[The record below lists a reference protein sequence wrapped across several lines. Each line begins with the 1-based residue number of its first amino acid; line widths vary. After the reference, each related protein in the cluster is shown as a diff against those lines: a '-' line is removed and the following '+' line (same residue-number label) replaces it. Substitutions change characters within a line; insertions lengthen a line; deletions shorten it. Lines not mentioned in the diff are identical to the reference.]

1 MIIRSSERNQGHPP
15 PFQRPAGKVARQRSR
30 PKAAGRQANDC
41 ILAPAE
47 IEQFHKDWFLFIDRP
62 VLELKDVVEVRRVAD
77 HLFALWDQIPR
88 RLAPEAPKGAP
99 AVLEIKYSMA
109 LAPQLRHVG
118 LFAACRR
125 LARELL
131 GSKQTWCHFDH
142 LIYKH
147 PGAEAIAW
155 HQDLA
160 ASRAG
165 LFKTSVHFWVPL
177 QDVTIRDGSLMFV
190 PGSHK
195 HGLLGHV
202 AQHRVGGV
210 QLKVDRLPGGL
221 GYVAKALPIGGF
233 SVHTPETLHASAAN
247 VGAGLRRAWILQF
260 GAGPAS
266 YATASL
272 VNASSLLLAKP
283 RSRG

>member
-1 MIIRSSERNQGHPP
+1 
-15 PFQRPAGKVARQRSR
+15 
-30 PKAAGRQANDC
+30 
-41 ILAPAE
+41 
-47 IEQFHKDWFLFIDRP
+47 
-62 VLELKDVVEVRRVAD
+62 VAD
-77 HLFALWDQIPR
+77 DLFALWDDIPR

-99 AVLEIKYSMA
+99 PVLEIKYSMA
-109 LAPQLRHVG
+109 LPPQLRHVG

-125 LARELL
+125 LAGELL
-131 GSKQTWCHFDH
+131 GAKYTWCHFDH

-177 QDVTIRDGSLMFV
+177 QDVTITDGSLMFV
-190 PGSHK
+190 PGSHND
-195 HGLLGHV
+195 GLLGHV

-210 QLKVDRLPGGL
+210 QLKVDQLPDNL
-221 GYVAKALPIGGF
+221 GYVTKALPTGGF
-233 SVHTPETLHASAAN
+233 SVHTPQTLHASAAN

-260 GAGPAS
+260 GVGPAS
-266 YATASL
+266 CATAAL
-272 VNASSLLLAKP
+272 LKASSLALAKQ
-283 RSRG
+283 RARG